1 MHGLFKVIQNY
12 VNNKINNFFT
22 FLIMCFYRLRMSS
35 KLTYFLY
42 HDSILFSEKELC
54 KANTNVL
61 SKSFNSA
68 IYSWDIL
75 QLNFKKSLVLKNLG
89 DCLTGLG
96 LNLWYIGLGL
106 KTYLNYLTGLGLIL
120 WYTRGSLETYLDY
133 LGFGLILWHTGLG
146 IEKHLD

>member
-1 MHGLFKVIQNY
+1 MYSKV
-12 VNNKINNFFT
+12 
-22 FLIMCFYRLRMSS
+22 
-35 KLTYFLY
+35 TYFLY
-42 HDSILFSEKELC
+42 HDWILFSEKELC

-89 DCLTGLG
+89 AISGSLTGLG

-133 LGFGLILWHTGLG
+133 LGFGLISWYAGLG

>member
-1 MHGLFKVIQNY
+1 MY
-12 VNNKINNFFT
+12 
-22 FLIMCFYRLRMSS
+22 S

-42 HDSILFSEKELC
+42 HDWILFSEKELC

-89 DCLTGLG
+89 AISGSLTGLG

-133 LGFGLILWHTGLG
+133 PGFGLISWYAGLG